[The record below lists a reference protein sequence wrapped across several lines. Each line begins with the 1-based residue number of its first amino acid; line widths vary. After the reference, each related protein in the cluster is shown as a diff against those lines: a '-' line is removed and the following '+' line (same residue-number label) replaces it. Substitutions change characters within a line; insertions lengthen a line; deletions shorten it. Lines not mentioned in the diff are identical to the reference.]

1 MCKMISICPAELISF
16 SPVERFGAD
25 PYNGGEE
32 LCKQHECKIRVGFI
46 NVALVMHV

>member
-1 MCKMISICPAELISF
+1 MCRMISICPAELISC

-32 LCKQHECKIRVGFI
+32 LCMSAKS
-46 NVALVMHV
+46 ALDL